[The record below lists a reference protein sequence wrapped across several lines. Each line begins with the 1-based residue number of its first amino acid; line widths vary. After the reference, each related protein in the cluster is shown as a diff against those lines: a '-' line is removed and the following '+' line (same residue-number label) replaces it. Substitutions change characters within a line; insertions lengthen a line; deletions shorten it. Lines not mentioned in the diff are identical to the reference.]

1 MAAKVRI
8 KVLIDRKLIVKKQ
21 KEKKFFCFL
30 CLHLPLPI
38 PHTDNRDDHIEGIE

>member
-30 CLHLPLPI
+30 GLHLPPPI
-38 PHTDNRDDHIEGIE
+38 PHADNRDDHIEGIE